1 MGVLMGGQNGHLP
14 RLEIDIK
21 GPKISRNPEISNLM
35 RINWFNSC
43 YDSLFSGMTLIL
55 HKRQVHSYGVVQW

>member
-35 RINWFNSC
+35 RIN
-43 YDSLFSGMTLIL
+43 
-55 HKRQVHSYGVVQW
+55 